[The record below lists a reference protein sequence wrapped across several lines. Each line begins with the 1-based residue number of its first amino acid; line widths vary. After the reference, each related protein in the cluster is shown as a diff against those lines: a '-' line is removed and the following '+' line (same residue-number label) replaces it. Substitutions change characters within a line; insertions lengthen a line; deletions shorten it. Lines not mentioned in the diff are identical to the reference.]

1 MNTPMLSQLEEAR
14 APWNWPD
21 EHEEVPDMV
30 CVLKNLADN
39 DYKVV
44 ELAEYLEYPKE
55 GEEEPGYLGWVR
67 HDIMEEEVFYACY

>member
-1 MNTPMLSQLEEAR
+1 MMLSQLQESQ
-14 APWNWPD
+14 APWNMPR
-21 EHEEVPDMV
+21 ELENIPEMV

-55 GEEEPGYLGWVR
+55 GEEEPNYFGWVQ
-67 HDIMEEEVFYACY
+67 HDIMEEEVYNACY